1 MTKASQFE
9 SAWRQLSK
17 GDFTLLEE
25 ITDPSF
31 QAKSQGMIVD
41 LEAYKGISKS
51 LSESIII
58 GPFRVIYEADE
69 FLCVHRYSK
78 FRNAEIFDASITA
91 VSYKDQKII
100 FQESRREELD
110 YDPSEGQ
117 DWNWEDY
124 EWVLGIDYEI
134 HMIRKQQ
141 IHNLKELYQ
150 DPVLRK
156 AVFWI
161 ACLVAFSVRFA
172 AGWLPELSVHP
183 TY

>member
-1 MTKASQFE
+1 MSQQKDEFEKLITRKINQLNHEINRVKEENLELHKTVRDLSERLEQFE

-51 LSESIII
+51 LSEPIII

-69 FLCVHRYSK
+69 FLCVHRFSK
-78 FRNAEIFDASITA
+78 SRNAEIFDASITA

-124 EWVLGIDYEI
+124 E
-134 HMIRKQQ
+134 
-141 IHNLKELYQ
+141 
-150 DPVLRK
+150 
-156 AVFWI
+156 
-161 ACLVAFSVRFA
+161 
-172 AGWLPELSVHP
+172 
-183 TY
+183 